1 MRMDQYSPYL
11 TRALLVANRKGGVL
25 KSSIVRSVSDWA
37 VRSGYRVAVIDGDP
51 QGNLSKIDFGLDMVE
66 VGGWET
72 DRGRSLAMAL
82 QYGTD
87 LTVMQAHGVDVV
99 CGGPELLQ
107 ALAAANGTDVD
118 LAGNLRASLA
128 RLCSQNKY
136 DLVLF
141 DSGPGDT
148 KLLDA
153 YMLACKWLV
162 VPVVDDDPA
171 AFDGLDKLGARTVE
185 LIRTHDADIEVLGA
199 VLTLVDPTATV
210 RNKEVL
216 GELAEMLG
224 DAAEPFTST
233 IRDSKPGRG
242 DTRRYG
248 LSAQQVAE
256 KSKDVRKSR
265 FDALRARAAEI
276 APQVKEY
283 YAELVEEF
291 KTTEGRKPDTEER
304 KMLRKQ
310 ASATVRAEQDA
321 RKPGRHKQ
329 TAEDKLANPD
339 ERWNTRD
346 GDGLASDYD
355 GLGNEIVTRI
365 VAKLEAR
372 VA

>member
-25 KSSIVRSVSDWA
+25 KSSIVRSVADWA
-37 VRSGYRVAVIDGDP
+37 ARSGYRVAVVDGDP
-51 QGNLSKIDFGLDMVE
+51 QGNLSKLDFGLDMVE
-66 VGGWET
+66 VGGWDT

-87 LTVMQAHGVDVV
+87 LNVMKAHGVDVV

-107 ALAAANGTDVD
+107 ALAAANGTGVD
-118 LAGNLRASLA
+118 LAGNLRGSLA

-162 VPVVDDDPA
+162 VPVVDDDPG

-185 LIRTHDADIEVLGA
+185 LIRTHDAEIEVLGA

-216 GELAEMLG
+216 AELADMLG
-224 DAAEPFTST
+224 DAAEPFAST

-256 KSKDVRKSR
+256 KSKEVRRTR

-291 KTTEGRKPDTEER
+291 KTSQGRKPDTEER

-310 ASATVRAEQDA
+310 ASIAVRAEQDA
-321 RKPGRHKQ
+321 RKPGKHKQ

-346 GDGLASDYD
+346 GDGLAADYD
-355 GLGNEIVTRI
+355 GLGSEIVTRI
-365 VAKLEAR
+365 ARKLEAR